1 MLHFNILMPQPTQIV
16 FILALKKELMK
27 VSDNAKKL
35 RLLIDKAMEDHKISR
50 EEYENIIHLALED
63 ANVDIQ
69 ERALIRE
76 LQDMIDNRQIKLVP

>member
-1 MLHFNILMPQPTQIV
+1 LLHFNILMPQPTQIV

>member
-1 MLHFNILMPQPTQIV
+1 
-16 FILALKKELMK
+16 MK